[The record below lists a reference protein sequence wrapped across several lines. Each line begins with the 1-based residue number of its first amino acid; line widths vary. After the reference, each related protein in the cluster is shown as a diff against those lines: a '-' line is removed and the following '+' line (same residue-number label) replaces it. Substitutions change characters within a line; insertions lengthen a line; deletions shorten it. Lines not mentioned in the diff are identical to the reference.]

1 MNNHATFTQNSEQ
14 PPDVNPTVDHEGTNI
29 SHDKTVDRNEA
40 IQSEEINGN
49 QHGRFNANTSTNISE
64 VKQKIIVHNESRD
77 QIVVFGDDDNL
88 RVSLDEDLNDFPHDD
103 LKVSTDDDLKVSLDE
118 DSKESRDNDL
128 KYSFQ
133 CDNCLI
139 IGIFVP
145 IFVVVMF
152 SILWF
157 FCLYKRKKNSVKAHE
172 GHTMS
177 GLQY

>member
-49 QHGRFNANTSTNISE
+49 QHGRFNANTSTNI
-64 VKQKIIVHNESRD
+64 
-77 QIVVFGDDDNL
+77 DDDNL

-128 KYSFQ
+128 KDSFQ